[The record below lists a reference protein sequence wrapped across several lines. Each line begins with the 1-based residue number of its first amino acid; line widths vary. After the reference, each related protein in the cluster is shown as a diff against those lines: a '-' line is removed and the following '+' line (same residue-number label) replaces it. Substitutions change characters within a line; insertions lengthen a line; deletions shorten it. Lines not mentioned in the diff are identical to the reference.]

1 MTRRDSIIIKH
12 ATLARLIF
20 LAYES
25 DSHLAEAAYNEIER
39 RSGR

>member
-1 MTRRDSIIIKH
+1 MTLEQLVIKH

-25 DSHLAEAAYNEIER
+25 DSPMAEAAYNEIER
-39 RSGR
+39 RAGR